1 MDAKKQIEASDCRVN
16 NNLVWLICSTIWLP
30 FTLPY
35 LIFKAIDITKEWR
48 YRECLP
54 GKVVVITGASSGLGE
69 ALAHVFFLAGC
80 KVVLCARRKEEL
92 ERVRKDLL
100 ELYATVVTH
109 SPVVIPLDLSDINSL
124 PIKVKEILD
133 IHGHI
138 DIVINNGGI
147 SVRSDCITTTL
158 DVDIKVMLVNYF
170 GTVALTKA
178 CLPSMIKRK
187 QGRIVCIS
195 SVQGKFSIPHRSA
208 YGASK
213 HALQAFCDS
222 LRAEMNEHNVKVTL
236 VSPSY
241 IRTALS
247 LNALTGAGD
256 PYGKMDSTTASG
268 AEPERIAKRI
278 LKAIL
283 RDEQD
288 VTISQA
294 APKVAYWI
302 RHLCPS
308 LYFWIMARRAK
319 KMSTSIEEDL
329 NSS

>member
-1 MDAKKQIEASDCRVN
+1 MADRVETNCRTDYSLFWWVF
-16 NNLVWLICSTIWLP
+16 STICLP

-35 LIFKAIDITKEWR
+35 LIFKVIEIVRERR

-80 KVVLCARRKEEL
+80 KVVLCARRKNEL

-100 ELYATVVTH
+100 ALYTTVVTH
-109 SPVVIPLDLSDINSL
+109 SPVIVTLDLSDIGSL
-124 PIKVKEILD
+124 PVKVREVLE

-138 DIVINNGGI
+138 DIMINNGGVSI
-147 SVRSDCITTTL
+147 RSDCVSTAM

-222 LRAEMNEHNVKVTL
+222 LRAEISEHNVKVTL
-236 VSPSY
+236 ISPSY

-247 LNALTGAGD
+247 VNALTGTGD
-256 PYGKMDSTTASG
+256 QYGKMDSATASG
-268 AEPERIAKRI
+268 ASPGIVAKRV
-278 LKAIL
+278 LKAVL

-288 VTISQA
+288 ITISSL
-294 APKVAYWI
+294 APKMAYWI
-302 RHLCPS
+302 RHICPS
-308 LYFWIMARRAK
+308 LYFWIMARRARK
-319 KMSTSIEEDL
+319 L
-329 NSS
+329 NTPTIGEKN

>member
-1 MDAKKQIEASDCRVN
+1 MADRMESNCRTDYSVFWW
-16 NNLVWLICSTIWLP
+16 VFSTICLP

-35 LIFKAIDITKEWR
+35 LVFKIIDIAKERR

-69 ALAHVFFLAGC
+69 ALAHIFFLAGC
-80 KVVLCARRKEEL
+80 KVVLCARRKHEL

-100 ELYATVVTH
+100 ALYTTVETH
-109 SPVVIPLDLSDINSL
+109 SPVIVPLDLSDINSL
-124 PIKVKEILD
+124 PLKIKEILE

-138 DIVINNGGI
+138 DIMINNGGV
-147 SVRSDCITTTL
+147 SVRSDCVSTAM

-178 CLPSMIKRK
+178 CLPSMIERK

-213 HALQAFCDS
+213 HALQGFCDS
-222 LRAEMNEHNVKVTL
+222 LRAEISEHNVKVTL

-247 LNALTGAGD
+247 LNALTGTGEQ
-256 PYGKMDSTTASG
+256 YGRMDSTTASG
-268 AEPERIAKRI
+268 ALPKTVAKRV
-278 LKAIL
+278 LTAVL
-283 RDEQD
+283 RNEQD
-288 VTISQA
+288 VTIASL
-294 APKVAYWI
+294 APKMAYWV

-308 LYFWIMARRAK
+308 LYFWFMARRAK
-319 KMSTSIEEDL
+319 KL
-329 NSS
+329 NASLVAENK

>member
-1 MDAKKQIEASDCRVN
+1 MLASAMADRIEPNCRNDFRLFWWVF
-16 NNLVWLICSTIWLP
+16 STICLP

-35 LIFKAIDITKEWR
+35 LIFKIIDTFKEWR

-69 ALAHVFFLAGC
+69 SLAHVFFLAGC
-80 KVVLCARRKEEL
+80 KVVLCARRKHEL

-100 ELYATVVTH
+100 ALYTTVETH
-109 SPVVIPLDLSDINSL
+109 SPVIVPLDLSDIGSL
-124 PIKVKEILD
+124 QSKVKEVLEIY
-133 IHGHI
+133 GHI
-138 DIVINNGGI
+138 DIMINNGGVSI
-147 SVRSDCITTTL
+147 RSDCISTAM

-178 CLPSMIKRK
+178 CLPSMIERK

-213 HALQAFCDS
+213 HALQGFCDS
-222 LRAEMNEHNVKVTL
+222 LRAEISEHDVKVTL
-236 VSPSY
+236 ISPSY

-247 LNALTGAGD
+247 VNALTGKGD
-256 PYGKMDSTTASG
+256 QYGKMDSTTASG
-268 AEPERIAKRI
+268 VPPMVVAKRV
-278 LKAIL
+278 LKAVL

-288 VTISQA
+288 VTIASL
-294 APKVAYWI
+294 APKMAYWV
-302 RHLCPS
+302 RHICPS

-319 KMSTSIEEDL
+319 KL
-329 NSS
+329 NALTFANEN